1 MSRFSFSFSLH
12 DAAAPSAAVAILGDR
27 ISGAVVDDRD
37 GRPVVSAQATELLPE
52 QALVP
57 ALNAANVRDPVAVTA
72 ALGRVLERLG
82 RPKRIGLVLA
92 DPVAKVSLVRLQQ
105 VPARAQDLE
114 QVIRWQ
120 VKKSAPFSIDGA
132 QVGYVAGMR
141 ADDGQDFIVTLAR
154 RDVIAEYEALCT
166 AAGAH
171 AGIVDISTFN
181 VVNAAVAASAAPA
194 GDWLLVNV
202 APGWE
207 SIAILRGAQVVFFRS
222 HTAEGEGT
230 LADVVHQTAMY
241 YEDRLQG
248 AGFTCALLCG
258 AAASA
263 EGDALRRSLA
273 ERLSTTV
280 EVIDPTNAAALTDRI
295 AASGALLDT
304 LTPLVGLLLRSR
316 EAA

>member
-1 MSRFSFSFSLH
+1 
-12 DAAAPSAAVAILGDR
+12 
-27 ISGAVVDDRD
+27 
-37 GRPVVSAQATELLPE
+37 VVSAHATELLPD
-52 QALVP
+52 QAVVP
-57 ALNAANVRDPVAVTA
+57 ALNAANVRDRVAVAA

-82 RPKRIGLVLA
+82 RPTRIALVLA
-92 DPVAKVSLVRLQQ
+92 DPVAKVSLVKLQQ
-105 VPARAQDLE
+105 VPSRAQDLD

-120 VKKSAPFSIDGA
+120 VKKSAPFSIDDA

-154 RDVIAEYEALCT
+154 RDVIAEYEDLCR

-181 VVNAAVAASAAPA
+181 VVNAAVAASAVPA

-207 SIAILRGAQVVFFRS
+207 SIAILRGAQLIFFRS
-222 HTAEGEGT
+222 HSADGEGT

-248 AGFTCALLCG
+248 AGFSGALLCG
-258 AAASA
+258 AAASGDA
-263 EGDALRRSLA
+263 DALRRSLA
-273 ERLSTTV
+273 ERLSTSV
-280 EVIDPTNAAALTDRI
+280 EVIDPTKAASLTDRI
-295 AASGALLDT
+295 VANGALLDT
-304 LTPLVGLLLRSR
+304 LTPLVGVLLRSR

>member
-1 MSRFSFSFSLH
+1 MSGFSFSLQ
-12 DAAAPSAAVAILGDR
+12 DAAAPLAAVEILGSR
-27 ISGAVVDDRD
+27 VSGALVEDRD
-37 GRPVVSAQATELLPE
+37 GRPMVAAHATELLPD
-52 QALVP
+52 QAVVP
-57 ALNAANVRDPVAVTA
+57 ALNAVNVKDRAVAA
-72 ALGRVLERLG
+72 AAVDRVLERLG

-92 DPVAKVSLVRLQQ
+92 DPVAKVSLVKLQQ
-105 VPARAQDLE
+105 VPTRAQDLE

-120 VKKSAPFSIDGA
+120 VKKSAPFAIEDA

-154 RDVIAEYEALCT
+154 RDVIAEYEDLCR

-181 VVNAAVAASAAPA
+181 VVNTAIAASAVPA
-194 GDWLLVNV
+194 GDWLLVNL

-207 SIAILRGAQVVFFRS
+207 SIAILRGSQLVFFRS
-222 HTAEGEGT
+222 HSADGEGT

-258 AAASA
+258 AAASGEA
-263 EGDALRRSLA
+263 EALRRSLA

-280 EVIDPTNAAALTDRI
+280 DVIDPTKAASLTDRI
-295 AASGALLDT
+295 VASGTLLDT
-304 LTPLVGLLLRSR
+304 LTPLVGVLLRSR

>member
-1 MSRFSFSFSLH
+1 MSRFSFSLH
-12 DAAAPSAAVAILGDR
+12 DAAAPAAAIEILGSR
-27 ISGAVVDDRD
+27 VTGVVVDERG
-37 GRPVVSAQATELLPE
+37 GRLVVSAHATELLPD

-57 ALNAANVRDPVAVTA
+57 ALNAANVRDRVAVAA
-72 ALGRVLERLG
+72 ALGRVLEQLG

-92 DPVAKVSLVRLQQ
+92 DPVAKVSLVKLQQ
-105 VPARAQDLE
+105 VPSRAQDLD

-120 VKKSAPFSIDGA
+120 VKKSAPFAIEDA
-132 QVGYVAGMR
+132 QVSYVAGMR

-154 RDVIAEYEALCT
+154 RDVIAEYEELCR

-181 VVNAAVAASAAPA
+181 VVNTAIAAAAVPS

-207 SIAILRGAQVVFFRS
+207 SIAILRGTQVIFFRS
-222 HTAEGEGT
+222 HNADGEGT

-241 YEDRLQG
+241 YEDRLKG
-248 AGFTCALLCG
+248 AGFTRALLCG
-258 AAASA
+258 AAASGEA
-263 EGDALRRSLA
+263 DGLRRSLA

-280 EVIDPTNAAALTDRI
+280 DLIDPTKAASLTDRI
-295 AASGALLDT
+295 AGSGALLDT
-304 LTPLVGLLLRSR
+304 LTPVVGLLLRSR

>member
-1 MSRFSFSFSLH
+1 MSRFSFSLH
-12 DAAAPSAAVAILGDR
+12 DAAAPAAAVEILGSR
-27 ISGAVVDDRD
+27 VSGVVIDERG
-37 GRPVVSAQATELLPE
+37 GRPVVSAHATELLPD
-52 QALVP
+52 QAVVP
-57 ALNAANVRDPVAVTA
+57 ALNAANVRDRAAVAA
-72 ALGRVLERLG
+72 ALGRVLEQLG

-92 DPVAKVSLVRLQQ
+92 DPVAKVSLVKLQQ
-105 VPARAQDLE
+105 VPSRAQDLD

-120 VKKSAPFSIDGA
+120 VKKSAPFAIEDA

-154 RDVIAEYEALCT
+154 RDVIAEYEDLCRV
-166 AAGAH
+166 AGAH

-181 VVNAAVAASAAPA
+181 VLNAAIAAAAVPA

-207 SIAILRGAQVVFFRS
+207 SIAILRGTQLVFFRS
-222 HTAEGEGT
+222 HSADGEGT

-241 YEDRLQG
+241 YEDRLKG
-248 AGFTCALLCG
+248 AGFTRALLCG
-258 AAASA
+258 AAASGEA
-263 EGDALRRSLA
+263 DALRRSLA

-280 EVIDPTNAAALTDRI
+280 DLIDPTKAASLTDRI
-295 AASGALLDT
+295 AVSGALLDT
-304 LTPLVGLLLRSR
+304 LTPSVGLLLRAR

>member
-1 MSRFSFSFSLH
+1 MSGFSFSLH
-12 DAAAPSAAVAILGDR
+12 DAAAPSAAVEILGSR
-27 ISGAVVDDRD
+27 VSGALVEERD
-37 GRPVVSAQATELLPE
+37 GRPVVSAHATELLPD
-52 QALVP
+52 QAVVP
-57 ALNAANVRDPVAVTA
+57 ALNAANVRDRVAVAA

-82 RPKRIGLVLA
+82 RPTRIALVLA
-92 DPVAKVSLVRLQQ
+92 DPVAKVSLVKLQQ
-105 VPARAQDLE
+105 VPSRAQDLD

-120 VKKSAPFSIDGA
+120 VKKSAPFSIDDA

-154 RDVIAEYEALCT
+154 RDVIAEYEDLCR

-181 VVNAAVAASAAPA
+181 VVNAAVAASAVPA

-207 SIAILRGAQVVFFRS
+207 SIAILRGAQLIFFRS
-222 HTAEGEGT
+222 HSADGEGT

-248 AGFTCALLCG
+248 AGFSGALLCG
-258 AAASA
+258 AAASGDA
-263 EGDALRRSLA
+263 DALRRSLA
-273 ERLSTTV
+273 ERLSTSV
-280 EVIDPTNAAALTDRI
+280 EVIDPTKAASLTDRI
-295 AASGALLDT
+295 VANGALLDT
-304 LTPLVGLLLRSR
+304 LTPLVGVLLRSR

>member
-1 MSRFSFSFSLH
+1 MSGFSFSLQ
-12 DAAAPSAAVAILGDR
+12 DAAAPLAAVEILGSR
-27 ISGAVVDDRD
+27 VSGALVEDRD
-37 GRPVVSAQATELLPE
+37 GRPMVAAHATELLPD
-52 QALVP
+52 QAVVP
-57 ALNAANVRDPVAVTA
+57 ALNAVNVKDRAVAA
-72 ALGRVLERLG
+72 AAVDRVLERLG

-92 DPVAKVSLVRLQQ
+92 DPVAKVSLVKLQQ
-105 VPARAQDLE
+105 VPTRAQDLE

-120 VKKSAPFSIDGA
+120 VKKSAPFAIEDA

-154 RDVIAEYEALCT
+154 RDVIAEYEDLCR

-181 VVNAAVAASAAPA
+181 VVNTAIAASAVPA
-194 GDWLLVNV
+194 GDWLLVNL

-207 SIAILRGAQVVFFRS
+207 SIAILRGAQLIFFRS
-222 HTAEGEGT
+222 HSADGEGT

-258 AAASA
+258 AAASGEA
-263 EGDALRRSLA
+263 EALRRSLA

-280 EVIDPTNAAALTDRI
+280 DVIDPTKAASLTDRI
-295 AASGALLDT
+295 VASGTLLDT
-304 LTPLVGLLLRSR
+304 LTPLVGVLLRSR

>member
-1 MSRFSFSFSLH
+1 MSGFSFSLH
-12 DAAAPSAAVAILGDR
+12 DAAAPSAAVEILGNR
-27 ISGAVVDDRD
+27 ISGAVVEDRN
-37 GRPVVSAQATELLPE
+37 GRPVVSAHATELLPE

-57 ALNAANVRDPVAVTA
+57 ALNAVNVRDRVTVSA
-72 ALGRVLERLG
+72 ALDRVLERLG

-92 DPVAKVSLVRLQQ
+92 DPVAKVSLVKLQQ
-105 VPARAQDLE
+105 VPARAQDLD

-120 VKKSAPFSIDGA
+120 VKKTAPFSIDDA

-141 ADDGQDFIVTLAR
+141 ADDGQEFIVTLAR
-154 RDVIAEYEALCT
+154 RDVIAEYEGLCS

-181 VVNAAVAASAAPA
+181 VVNTAVAASAAPA

-207 SIAILRGAQVVFFRS
+207 SIAILRGAQLIFFRS

-241 YEDRLQG
+241 YEDRLKG
-248 AGFTCALLCG
+248 AGFTRALLCG
-258 AAASA
+258 AAASDEA
-263 EGDALRRSLA
+263 DALRRSLA

-280 EVIDPTNAAALTDRI
+280 DIIDPTRAAGLTDRI
-295 AASGALLDT
+295 VASGALLDT

>member
-1 MSRFSFSFSLH
+1 MSGFSFSLH
-12 DAAAPSAAVAILGDR
+12 DAAAPSAAVEILGNR
-27 ISGAVVDDRD
+27 VSGAVVEERD
-37 GRPVVSAQATELLPE
+37 GRPVVSAHATELLPD
-52 QALVP
+52 QAVVP
-57 ALNAANVRDPVAVTA
+57 ALNAANVRDRVAVAA

-82 RPKRIGLVLA
+82 RPKRIALVLA
-92 DPVAKVSLVRLQQ
+92 DPVAKVSLVKLQQ
-105 VPARAQDLE
+105 VPSRPQDLE

-120 VKKSAPFSIDGA
+120 VKKSAPFSIDDA

-154 RDVIAEYEALCT
+154 RDVIAEYEDLCR

-181 VVNAAVAASAAPA
+181 VVNTAVSAAAVPA

-207 SIAILRGAQVVFFRS
+207 SIAILRGAQLIFFRS
-222 HTAEGEGT
+222 HSADGEGT

-241 YEDRLQG
+241 YEDRLKG
-248 AGFTCALLCG
+248 AGFARALLCG

-263 EGDALRRSLA
+263 EADALRRSLA

-280 EVIDPTNAAALTDRI
+280 DVIDPTKAASLTDRI
-295 AASGALLDT
+295 VASGALLDT
-304 LTPLVGLLLRSR
+304 LTPLVGVLLRAR